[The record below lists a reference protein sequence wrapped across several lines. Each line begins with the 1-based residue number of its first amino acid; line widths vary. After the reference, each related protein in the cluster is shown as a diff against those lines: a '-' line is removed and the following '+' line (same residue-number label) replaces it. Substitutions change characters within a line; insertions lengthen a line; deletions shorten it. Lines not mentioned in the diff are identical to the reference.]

1 MSLETLTLEPE
12 TPASHAFASE
22 VHPLE
27 PLSAEEIQT
36 AVALVRED
44 RRMGSRVRFVSVAL
58 REPAKEDIARF
69 QNGESLA
76 REAFVGLL
84 DNSDGT
90 AVEVVVSLI
99 EGIIQSWFRIAGVQ
113 PMFLTEEAGEC
124 EALCKADPE
133 FQAALARRGVTD
145 LDLVMVEAWPAGTYW
160 GDHNATRLAHGLVW
174 VRREPDDNGFA
185 YPAEG
190 LSALIDMN
198 AGRVVRVMDS
208 GVVPFPPEAGNYS
221 TQFVQEFRTDLKPI
235 EITQPEGASFSVRGH
250 RVLWQKW
257 DIRFGFTPREGLVL
271 HTVGY
276 EDGGKVRPILYRAS
290 LSEMIVPY
298 GDPSDGHYRKNAFDV
313 GEYGIGLLANSL
325 ELGCDCLGE
334 IHYFDAPMVDSTGEV
349 WTLKNAVCMH
359 EEDYGILWKHTDWRT
374 GEVEVRRSRRLVLSF
389 ISTVGNYEYGFFWY
403 FYQDGTIEL
412 EVKLTG
418 CLITG
423 ALSPGE
429 ATPVYGTLIAP
440 QLYAPSHQHFFNL
453 RLDMTVDG
461 AQNTVQEVNTESVP
475 LGPDNPNG
483 NGFVHKTTSFKR
495 ESESI
500 RRVNSDTAR
509 YWKISNPNV
518 LNRLGVPVAY
528 KLAPGENCLPFA
540 HADSSVMKRAP
551 FLFQHLYVT
560 PFDPAEMFASGD
572 YPNQHSG
579 GTGLVAW
586 AEADRPIENTDV
598 VVWYTMGHHHVPRPE
613 DWPVMP
619 CVYMGF
625 HLKPVGFFDKNPGW
639 DVPPTPARHCH
650 STAEAQGGNGFH
662 TT

>member
-1 MSLETLTLEPE
+1 MPLETLTLKSVEV
-12 TPASHAFASE
+12 TAFSSLSE
-22 VHPLE
+22 LHPLE
-27 PLSAEEIQT
+27 PLSAEEIAA
-36 AVALVRED
+36 AVALLRGD
-44 RRMGSRVRFVSVAL
+44 KRMGDQMRFVSVSL
-58 REPAKEDIARF
+58 QEPDKQAVARYEA
-69 QNGESLA
+69 GEKLP
-76 REAFVGLL
+76 REAMVGLL

-90 AVEVVVSLI
+90 AVEIVVSLSAKTVL
-99 EGIIQSWFRIAGVQ
+99 SWEHIPGVQ
-113 PMFLTEEAGEC
+113 TMLLSEEAGEC
-124 EALCKADPE
+124 EELCKADPE
-133 FQAALARRGVTD
+133 FQLALARRGVQN

-160 GDHNATRLAHGLVW
+160 GEHNSKRLAHGLVW
-174 VRREPDDNGFA
+174 VRKEAGDNGFA

-190 LSALIDMN
+190 LSVLIDLN
-198 AGRVVRVMDS
+198 AGRIVRVMDS
-208 GVVPFPPEAGNYS
+208 GVVPFPPESGNYNAAS
-221 TQFVQEFRTDLKPI
+221 VPEFRTGLKPI
-235 EITQPEGASFSVRGH
+235 EITQPEGPSFSVSGH
-250 RVLWQKW
+250 RVQWQKW

-276 EDGGKVRPILYRAS
+276 EENGKVRPILYRAS

-298 GDPSDGHYRKNAFDV
+298 GDPTDGHFRKNAFDV
-313 GEYGIGLLANSL
+313 GEYGIGLMANSL

-334 IHYFDAPMVDSTGEV
+334 IHYFDAPMVDCFGEV
-349 WTLKNAVCMH
+349 MNLKNAVCMH
-359 EEDYGILWKHTDWRT
+359 EEDFGILWKHTEWRT
-374 GEVEVRRSRRLVLSF
+374 GEVVVRRSRRLVLSF

-403 FYQDGTIEL
+403 FYQDGSIQM

-461 AQNTVQEVNTESVP
+461 ISNTVQEVNTEAVP
-475 LGPDNPNG
+475 IGPDNPNG
-483 NGFVHKTTSFKR
+483 NGFVHKSISFKR
-495 ESESI
+495 ESEAI
-500 RRVNSDTAR
+500 RRVNADTAR

-540 HADSSVMKRAP
+540 HPESSVMKRAP
-551 FLFQHLYVT
+551 FLSNHLYVT
-560 PFDPAEMFASGD
+560 PYAPAEIFASGD
-572 YPNQHSG
+572 YPNQHQG
-579 GTGLVAW
+579 GTGLATW

-598 VVWYTMGHHHVPRPE
+598 IVWYTMGHHHVPRPE

-619 CVYMGF
+619 CAYMGF

-639 DVPPTPARHCH
+639 DVPPSTSNHCQ
-650 STAEAQGGNGFH
+650 S
-662 TT
+662 

>member
-1 MSLETLTLEPE
+1 MPLETLTRESVEVPDCTSL
-12 TPASHAFASE
+12 SE
-22 VHPLE
+22 LHPLE
-27 PLSAEEIQT
+27 PLSAEEIAA
-36 AVALVRED
+36 AVALVRGD
-44 RRMGSRVRFVSVAL
+44 GRMGDRMRFVSVAL
-58 REPAKEDIARF
+58 QEPEKQAVARYET
-69 QNGESLA
+69 GEKLP
-76 REAFVGLL
+76 REAMIGLL

-90 AVEVVVSLI
+90 AVEIVVSLSAKTVL
-99 EGIIQSWFRIAGVQ
+99 SWEHIPGVQ
-113 PMFLTEEAGEC
+113 PMLLAEEAGEC
-124 EALCKADPE
+124 EELCKADPE
-133 FQAALARRGVTD
+133 FQAALARRGVQN

-160 GDHNATRLAHGLVW
+160 GEHNSKRLAHGLVW
-174 VRREPDDNGFA
+174 VRKETGDNGFA

-190 LSALIDMN
+190 LSVLVDLN
-198 AGRVVRVMDS
+198 AGRIVRVMDS
-208 GVVPFPPEAGNYS
+208 GVVPFPPESGNYNAAS
-221 TQFVQEFRTDLKPI
+221 VPEFRTGLKPI
-235 EITQPEGASFSVRGH
+235 EITQPEGPSFSVSGH
-250 RVLWQKW
+250 RVQWQKW

-276 EDGGKVRPILYRAS
+276 EENGKVRPILYRAS

-298 GDPSDGHYRKNAFDV
+298 GDPTDGHFRKNAFDV
-313 GEYGIGLLANSL
+313 GEYGIGLTANSL

-334 IHYFDAPMVDSTGEV
+334 IHYFDAPMVDCLGEV
-349 WTLKNAVCMH
+349 MTLKNAVCMH
-359 EEDYGILWKHTDWRT
+359 EEDFGILWKHTDWRT
-374 GEVEVRRSRRLVLSF
+374 GEVVVRRSRRLVLSF

-403 FYQDGTIEL
+403 FYQDGSIQM
-412 EVKLTG
+412 EVKLPG

-461 AQNTVQEVNTESVP
+461 MSNTVQEVNTEAVP

-483 NGFVHKTTSFKR
+483 NGFVHKSISFKR
-495 ESESI
+495 ESEAI
-500 RRVNSDTAR
+500 RRVNADTAR

-540 HADSSVMKRAP
+540 HSESSVMKRAP
-551 FLFQHLYVT
+551 FLSNHLYVT
-560 PFDPAEMFASGD
+560 PYAPAEIFASGA
-572 YPNQHSG
+572 YPNQHHG
-579 GTGLVAW
+579 GTGLATW

-598 VVWYTMGHHHVPRPE
+598 IVWYTMGHHHVPRPE

-619 CVYMGF
+619 CAYMGF

-639 DVPPTPARHCH
+639 DVPPSASNHCQ
-650 STAEAQGGNGFH
+650 S
-662 TT
+662 

>member
-1 MSLETLTLEPE
+1 MSLETLTRE
-12 TPASHAFASE
+12 TEELMSSASPQGI
-22 VHPLE
+22 HPLE
-27 PLSAEEIQT
+27 PLSAEEIAA
-36 AVALVRED
+36 AVVLVRGD
-44 RRMGSRVRFVSVAL
+44 GRIGSRMRFVSVAL
-58 REPAKEDIARF
+58 REPDKQAVARF
-69 QNGESLA
+69 ETGETLP
-76 REAFVGLL
+76 REAMIGLL

-90 AVEVVVSLI
+90 AVEVVVSLS
-99 EGIIQSWFRIAGVQ
+99 EKSVLSWEHIPGVQ
-113 PMFLTEEAGEC
+113 PMLLSEEAGEC

-133 FQAALARRGVTD
+133 FQMALARRGVQN
-145 LDLVMVEAWPAGTYW
+145 LDLVMIEAWPAGTYW
-160 GDHNATRLAHGLVW
+160 DEHNSKRLAHGLVW
-174 VRREPDDNGFA
+174 VRKEPSDNGFA

-190 LSALIDMN
+190 LSVLIDLN
-198 AGRVVRVMDS
+198 AGRIVRVMDS
-208 GVVPFPPEAGNYS
+208 GVVPFPPESGNYNAAS
-221 TQFVQEFRTDLKPI
+221 VPEFRTGLKPI
-235 EITQPEGASFSVRGH
+235 EITQPEGPSFSVSGH
-250 RVLWQKW
+250 RVQWQKW

-298 GDPSDGHYRKNAFDV
+298 GDPTDGHFRKNAFDV

-334 IHYFDAPMVDSTGEV
+334 IHYFDAPMVDCAGEV

-359 EEDYGILWKHTDWRT
+359 EEDFGILWKHTDWRT

-403 FYQDGTIEL
+403 FYQDGSIQM

-429 ATPVYGTLIAP
+429 ATPIYGTLIAP

-461 AQNTVQEVNTESVP
+461 INNTVQEVNTVAVP

-483 NGFVHKTTSFKR
+483 NGFVHQSVSFKS
-495 ESESI
+495 ESEAI
-500 RRVNSDTAR
+500 RRVNTDTAR
-509 YWKISNPNV
+509 YWKVSNPNV
-518 LNRLGVPVAY
+518 LNRLGTPVAF

-540 HADSSVMKRAP
+540 HPESSVMKRAP
-551 FLFQHLYVT
+551 FLSNHLYVT
-560 PFDPAEMFASGD
+560 PYAPAEIFASGD
-572 YPNQHSG
+572 YPNQHHG
-579 GTGLVAW
+579 GTGLATW

-598 VVWYTMGHHHVPRPE
+598 IVWYTMGHHHVPRPE

-619 CVYMGF
+619 CAYMGF

-639 DVPPTPARHCH
+639 DVPPSASSHCH
-650 STAEAQGGNGFH
+650 S
-662 TT
+662 